1 MQASVMWNDIDLYHD
16 LRDFTSDPERF
27 PPEEMAAFTQ
37 ELAQNG
43 QHCKRFL
50 DCYRMLSYH
59 RLTTY

>member
-1 MQASVMWNDIDLYHD
+1 MKASVMWNDIDLYHD

-27 PPEEMAAFTQ
+27 PPEEMGAFTQ

-50 DCYRMLSYH
+50 DCYRMFSIIV
-59 RLTTY
+59 